1 MTKLVQRLL
10 IFSLGIPAII
20 ILVAYLPFYNHLA
33 VNLMVTLISALGAV
47 EFSQILAKKN
57 YSLPAWEAAL
67 LGSLAP
73 GAMTLSI
80 SFNIAGELVPAAFIF
95 GAGWLIASR
104 VFSSL
109 QDISQVLDR
118 ISTGLS
124 AMIYPGV
131 FMLWIIRM
139 TKLPFST
146 VIILSFLLMVFANDS
161 LAWAVGML
169 FGKGNRGLIPASP
182 NKSIAGFIGGMAGS
196 LLIGIVAPLIFPEA
210 FTTYHT
216 LPRLFAG
223 IILGICV
230 GIVAIIGDL
239 AESTIKRSG
248 EVKDSGFIIP
258 GRGGVLDSVDS
269 IALAA
274 PVFYALY
281 WILF

>member
-10 IFSLGIPAII
+10 IFSLGIPAIVA
-20 ILVAYLPFYNHLA
+20 LVAYLPYFNHLA
-33 VNLMVTLISALGAV
+33 VNIVVTLISSLGAV
-47 EFSQILAKKN
+47 EFSQILAKKH
-57 YSLPAWEAAL
+57 YSLPPWEAAL

-73 GAMTLSI
+73 FAMTLSI
-80 SFNIAGELVPAAFIF
+80 SFNIPGELVPAAFIF

-124 AMIYPGV
+124 AMIYPGM

-139 TKLPFST
+139 TRLSHAT
-146 VIILSFLLMVFANDS
+146 VIILTFLLMVFANDS

-196 LLIGIVAPLIFPEA
+196 LIIGITAPLLFPTS
-210 FTTYHT
+210 FTTNHT
-216 LPRLFAG
+216 LPRLVAG
-223 IILGICV
+223 IILSICV

>member
-1 MTKLVQRLL
+1 
-10 IFSLGIPAII
+10 
-20 ILVAYLPFYNHLA
+20 
-33 VNLMVTLISALGAV
+33 
-47 EFSQILAKKN
+47 
-57 YSLPAWEAAL
+57 
-67 LGSLAP
+67 
-73 GAMTLSI
+73 
-80 SFNIAGELVPAAFIF
+80 
-95 GAGWLIASR
+95 
-104 VFSSL
+104 
-109 QDISQVLDR
+109 
-118 ISTGLS
+118 
-124 AMIYPGV
+124 
-131 FMLWIIRM
+131 MLWIIRM
-139 TKLPFST
+139 TRLAHAT

-169 FGKGNRGLIPASP
+169 FGKGNRGFIPASP

-196 LLIGIVAPLIFPEA
+196 LIIGIIAPLLFPAA
-210 FTTYHT
+210 FTTNHT
-216 LPRLFAG
+216 LPRLIAG

>member
-33 VNLMVTLISALGAV
+33 VNLVVTLISALGAV
-47 EFSQILAKKN
+47 EFSQILAKKH

-80 SFNIAGELVPAAFIF
+80 SFNVAGELVPAAFIF

-124 AMIYPGV
+124 AMIYPGI

-182 NKSIAGFIGGMAGS
+182 NKSIAGFVGGMAGS

-210 FTTYHT
+210 FTTHHT

>member
-20 ILVAYLPFYNHLA
+20 ALVAYLPFYNHLA
-33 VNLMVTLISALGAV
+33 VNLVVTIISALGAV
-47 EFSQILAKKN
+47 EFSQILAKKH
-57 YSLPAWEAAL
+57 YSLPPWEAAI
-67 LGSLAP
+67 LGALAP
-73 GAMTLSI
+73 AAMTLSI
-80 SFNIAGELVPAAFIF
+80 SLNIPGELVPAAFIF

-118 ISTGLS
+118 ISAGLS
-124 AMIYPGV
+124 VMIYPGI

-139 TKLPFST
+139 TRLAHAT

-169 FGKGNRGLIPASP
+169 FGKGNRGFIPASP

-196 LLIGIVAPLIFPEA
+196 LIIGIIAPLLFPAA
-210 FTTYHT
+210 FTTNHT
-216 LPRLFAG
+216 LPRLIAG

-248 EVKDSGFIIP
+248 EVKDSGFIVP

>member
-20 ILVAYLPFYNHLA
+20 ALVAYLPFYNHLA
-33 VNLMVTLISALGAV
+33 VNLVVTIISALGAV
-47 EFSQILAKKN
+47 EFSQILAKKH
-57 YSLPAWEAAL
+57 YSLPPWEAAI
-67 LGSLAP
+67 LGALAP
-73 GAMTLSI
+73 AAMTLSI
-80 SFNIAGELVPAAFIF
+80 SLNIPGELVPAAFIF

-118 ISTGLS
+118 ISAGLS
-124 AMIYPGV
+124 VMIYPGI

-139 TKLPFST
+139 TRLPHAT

-169 FGKGNRGLIPASP
+169 FGKGNRGFIPASP

-196 LLIGIVAPLIFPEA
+196 LIIGIIAPLLFPAA
-210 FTTYHT
+210 FTTNHT
-216 LPRLFAG
+216 LPRLIGG

>member
-20 ILVAYLPFYNHLA
+20 ALVAYLPFYNHLA
-33 VNLMVTLISALGAV
+33 VNLVVTLISALGAI
-47 EFSQILAKKN
+47 EFSQILAKKH
-57 YSLPAWEAAL
+57 YSLPIWEAAI
-67 LGSLAP
+67 LGALAP
-73 GAMTLSI
+73 AAMTMSI
-80 SFNIAGELVPAAFIF
+80 SFNIPGELVPAAFIF

-124 AMIYPGV
+124 VMIYPGV

-139 TKLPFST
+139 TRIEYST

-161 LAWAVGML
+161 LAWAIGML

-182 NKSIAGFIGGMAGS
+182 NKSIAGFIGGLAGS
-196 LLIGIVAPLIFPEA
+196 LLIGITAPLIFPEA
-210 FTTYHT
+210 FTTNHT
-216 LPRLFAG
+216 LPRLIAG
-223 IILGICV
+223 IILGLCV

-258 GRGGVLDSVDS
+258 GRGGILDSVDS

>member
-20 ILVAYLPFYNHLA
+20 VLVAYLPFYNHLA
-33 VNLMVTLISALGAV
+33 VNLVVTLISALGAI
-47 EFSQILAKKN
+47 EFSQILAKKH
-57 YSLPAWEAAL
+57 YSLPIWEAAI
-67 LGSLAP
+67 LGALAP
-73 GAMTLSI
+73 AAMTLSI
-80 SFNIAGELVPAAFIF
+80 SFNIPGELVPAAFIF

-124 AMIYPGV
+124 VMIYPGV

-139 TKLPFST
+139 TRIEYST

-161 LAWAVGML
+161 LAWAIGML

-182 NKSIAGFIGGMAGS
+182 NKSIAGFIGGLAGS
-196 LLIGIVAPLIFPEA
+196 LLIGIIAPLIFPEA
-210 FTTYHT
+210 FTTNHT
-216 LPRLFAG
+216 LPRLIAG
-223 IILGICV
+223 IVLGLCV

-258 GRGGVLDSVDS
+258 GRGGILDSVDS

-281 WILF
+281 WMLF

>member
-20 ILVAYLPFYNHLA
+20 ALVAYLPFYNHLA
-33 VNLMVTLISALGAV
+33 VNLVVTIISALGAV
-47 EFSQILAKKN
+47 EFSQILAKKH
-57 YSLPAWEAAL
+57 YSLPPWEAAI
-67 LGSLAP
+67 LGALAP
-73 GAMTLSI
+73 AAMTLSI
-80 SFNIAGELVPAAFIF
+80 SLNIPGELVPAAFIF

-118 ISTGLS
+118 ISAGLS
-124 AMIYPGV
+124 VMIYPGI

-139 TKLPFST
+139 TRLAYAT

-169 FGKGNRGLIPASP
+169 FGKGNRGFIPASP

-196 LLIGIVAPLIFPEA
+196 LIIGIIAPLLFPAA
-210 FTTYHT
+210 FTTNHT
-216 LPRLFAG
+216 LPRLIAG

>member
-20 ILVAYLPFYNHLA
+20 ALVAYLPFYNHFA
-33 VNLMVTLISALGAV
+33 VNLVVTLISALGAI
-47 EFSQILAKKN
+47 EFSQILAKKH
-57 YSLPAWEAAL
+57 YSLPIWEAAI
-67 LGSLAP
+67 LGALAP
-73 GAMTLSI
+73 AAMTMSI
-80 SFNIAGELVPAAFIF
+80 SFNIPGELVSAAFIF

-124 AMIYPGV
+124 VMIYPGV

-139 TKLPFST
+139 TRIEYST

-161 LAWAVGML
+161 LAWAIGML

-182 NKSIAGFIGGMAGS
+182 NKSIAGFIGGLAGS
-196 LLIGIVAPLIFPEA
+196 LLIGIIAPLIFPEA
-210 FTTYHT
+210 FTTNHT
-216 LPRLFAG
+216 LPRLIAG
-223 IILGICV
+223 IVLGLCV

-258 GRGGVLDSVDS
+258 GRGGILDSVDS

>member
-20 ILVAYLPFYNHLA
+20 ALVAYLPFYNHLA
-33 VNLMVTLISALGAV
+33 VNLVVTLISALGAI
-47 EFSQILAKKN
+47 EFSQILAKKH
-57 YSLPAWEAAL
+57 YSLPIWEAAI
-67 LGSLAP
+67 LGALAP
-73 GAMTLSI
+73 AAMTMSI
-80 SFNIAGELVPAAFIF
+80 SFNIPGELVPAAFIS

-124 AMIYPGV
+124 VMIYPGV

-139 TKLPFST
+139 TRIEYST

-161 LAWAVGML
+161 LAWAIGML

-182 NKSIAGFIGGMAGS
+182 NKSIAGFIGGLAGS
-196 LLIGIVAPLIFPEA
+196 LIIGIIAPLIFPEA
-210 FTTYHT
+210 FTTNHT
-216 LPRLFAG
+216 LPRLIAG
-223 IILGICV
+223 IILGLCV

-258 GRGGVLDSVDS
+258 GRGGILDSVDS

>member
-1 MTKLVQRLL
+1 MKKLIQRLL
-10 IFSLGIPAII
+10 IFSLGIPSII
-20 ILVAYLPFYNHLA
+20 ALVAYLPFYNHLA
-33 VNLMVTLISALGAV
+33 VNLVVTIISALGAV
-47 EFSQILAKKN
+47 EFSQILAKKH
-57 YSLPAWEAAL
+57 YSLPPWEAAL
-67 LGSLAP
+67 LGALAP
-73 GAMTLSI
+73 LAMTLSI
-80 SFNIAGELVPAAFIF
+80 SFNVPGELVPAAFIL

-124 AMIYPGV
+124 VMIYPGI

-139 TKLPFST
+139 TRLSQAT
-146 VIILSFLLMVFANDS
+146 IIILSFLLMVFANDS

-182 NKSIAGFIGGMAGS
+182 NKSIAGFIGGIAGS
-196 LLIGIVAPLIFPEA
+196 LIIGISAPLLFPSA
-210 FTTYHT
+210 FTTNHT
-216 LPRLFAG
+216 LPRLIGG
-223 IILGICV
+223 IILGLCV